1 MPYLFPES
9 ATDLVLQ
16 LGVHSFP
23 EGQRYGARLE
33 ETRLDVRV
41 YVDADFPAS
50 IAAQLLL
57 ETSANSSRMGCT
69 RVSAVT
75 QQMEGQSSLMCPSQF
90 LPNSQGSPPSTTMRG
105 SR

>member
-9 ATDLVLQ
+9 ATDLVFQ
-16 LGVHSFP
+16 LGVRSFP

-57 ETSANSSRMGCT
+57 ED
-69 RVSAVT
+69 VSELVQDGLHT
-75 QQMEGQSSLMCPSQF
+75 GLRSHSTDGGPVEPDVSQPVPAEQPGPATF
-90 LPNSQGSPPSTTMRG
+90 DYDER
-105 SR
+105 